1 MLIDHAYMYEIV
13 VLMLIHY
20 TSAPPNVPE
29 GDYATQGKFQFCREI
44 KDTWNDRMHM
54 YTYGIAFLFP
64 FHTYI
69 WNGAQFERYVLTRYK
84 HIYTLVITCLVKI
97 HYALTLVNV
106 VYCIYT
112 MYRCNQ
118 EIVDGI
124 WALCWQYNTL
134 KHPHSESS

>member
-1 MLIDHAYMYEIV
+1 M
-13 VLMLIHY
+13 VLML
-20 TSAPPNVPE
+20 TQAPPNVPE

-44 KDTWNDRMHM
+44 KDTWNDSIHM
-54 YTYGIAFLFP
+54 YTYRIAFLFP